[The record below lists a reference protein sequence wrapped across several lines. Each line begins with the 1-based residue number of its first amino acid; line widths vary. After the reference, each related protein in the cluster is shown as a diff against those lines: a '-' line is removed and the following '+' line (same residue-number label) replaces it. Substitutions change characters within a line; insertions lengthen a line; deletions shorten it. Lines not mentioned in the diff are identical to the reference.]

1 MNPKGCLGCA
11 KCFLFFLN
19 LFFFALGTLL
29 LAFGLWVLFDRQSF
43 AAVLGSPL
51 VSLRVWS
58 YGFSGVGIVTML
70 LGFLGCLGALKEV
83 KVMLVLY
90 FVILLL
96 LFAAQI
102 TVGVIV
108 YTQRVALATKVA
120 TYAQQLIQEYPAQ
133 GPPGDPHE
141 SWDAVQQ
148 QLGCCGWNG
157 RQDWDHHA
165 GPSGDTDGAETVA
178 CSCLKAPNS
187 THGTPGVLPHGHCPI
202 AAPSDIFPRG
212 CATGVQDW
220 LAANLISIVGVCVGI
235 GLGELALLM
244 LSMFL
249 VRNLDPHYEKLLR
262 GF

>member
-11 KCFLFFLN
+11 KYFLFFLN

-43 AAVLGSPL
+43 AAMLGSPL

-83 KVMLVLY
+83 KVLLMLY
-90 FVILLL
+90 FGVLLL
-96 LFAAQI
+96 LFVAQI

-120 TYAQQLIQEYPAQ
+120 TYVQKLIQEYPAQ

-157 RQDWDHHA
+157 RQDWEHHD

-187 THGTPGVLPHGHCPI
+187 THRTPRVLPHGRCLVT
-202 AAPSDIFPRG
+202 APSDIFPKG
-212 CATGVQDW
+212 CAAGVRDW
-220 LAANLISIVGVCVGI
+220 LAANLITVMGVCLGI
-235 GLGELALLM
+235 GLGE
-244 LSMFL
+244 
-249 VRNLDPHYEKLLR
+249 
-262 GF
+262 